1 MFQLVTTYIQQTL
14 KRRLILF
21 LNTKVVHIKRTSPS
35 GVLQLDVA
43 TTLGFYIKEVNQG
56 TVLSSVQYRV
66 DKTDGRNITNL
77 VGYTTITS
85 LSDTYTFD
93 VLVTG
98 VTTKD
103 LLTISFKTVD
113 ADGMEFFSEPFKLT
127 VSL

>member
-1 MFQLVTTYIQQTL
+1 M
-14 KRRLILF
+14 F

-56 TVLSSVQYRV
+56 TVLSTVQYRV